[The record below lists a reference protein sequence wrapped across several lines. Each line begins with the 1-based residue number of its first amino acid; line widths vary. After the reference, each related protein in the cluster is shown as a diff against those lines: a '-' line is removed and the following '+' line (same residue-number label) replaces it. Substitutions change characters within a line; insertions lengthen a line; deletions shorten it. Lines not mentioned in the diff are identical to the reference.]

1 MFDSQRLKKPIVERF
16 HWKLNAKVVKLLG
29 VLSRVLEIKA
39 LTCVELVVVE
49 ILRNVGRGAVVTIP

>member
-1 MFDSQRLKKPIVERF
+1 MFDTQRLKKPILERF
-16 HWKLNAKVVKLLG
+16 HSKLITKVVKLLG
-29 VLSRVLEIKA
+29 VLNRVLGIKA